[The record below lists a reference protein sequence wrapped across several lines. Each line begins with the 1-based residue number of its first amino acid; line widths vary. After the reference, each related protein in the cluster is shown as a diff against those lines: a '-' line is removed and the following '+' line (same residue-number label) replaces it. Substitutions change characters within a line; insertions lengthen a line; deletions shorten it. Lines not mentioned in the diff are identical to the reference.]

1 MALGPPFFPALADQG
16 QRESEGDHHHH
27 GSGRESASRSP
38 SQSRASV
45 LSSPSSSSSLDLDYA
60 LYASNVPT
68 HGRTGG
74 IELRGVLPSRVGYV
88 LCLDRRLRERL
99 VGGLARDLNA
109 FANDDFDRNKEN
121 SHGRNRQSSIVNRAC
136 VAGAFEAGGVR
147 LRLCIPSADRSESA

>member
-38 SQSRASV
+38 SQSRVSV
-45 LSSPSSSSSLDLDYA
+45 LSSPSLSSLGLGYA
-60 LYASNVPT
+60 LYAPNVPT

-74 IELRGVLPSRVGYV
+74 IELRGVLPSRVGCV
-88 LCLDRRLRERL
+88 LCLDRRLRTRL
-99 VGGLARDLNA
+99 VGGLAGDLNA
-109 FANDDFDRNKEN
+109 FANDDLDRNKEN

-136 VAGAFEAGGVR
+136 VAGAFEAGGVP
-147 LRLCIPSADRSESA
+147 LRLCFPSADRSESA